1 MTGECAAEQGVPCG
15 CMQWC
20 YYLLPQQLSWGIVGG
35 GGTQCCWT
43 APLAPCTSQQDLTGA
58 GGQSL

>member
-20 YYLLPQQLSWGIVGG
+20 YYLLPQQLSWVIVGG
-35 GGTQCCWT
+35 GHSAAGLPHWHP
-43 APLAPCTSQQDLTGA
+43 APANKI
-58 GGQSL
+58 